1 MSDQNIDNVAAAAPE
16 VVTAENPSVRPS
28 EKPEIAAVEDVT
40 RAHDGH
46 KLDAAA
52 ELLRKT
58 GADADN
64 GRIVFTAED
73 NKRVLRKIDLVILP
87 ILLTVYFLQ
96 ALDKATLSYASVF
109 NLITDTNL
117 VGTQYSWLGSIV
129 YLAQLIMQPVL
140 AWLLIR
146 LPIGKFSSAMV
157 LCWGITLA
165 CMAAAH
171 NFGGLLAARFLL
183 GAFEASIAPA
193 FLAVTQMWW
202 RRREQTVRVASW
214 YAMNGITNMVRGT
227 EDSLLSW
234 EKPPMCFE
242 NQLTGKY

>member
-73 NKRVLRKIDLVILP
+73 NKRVLRKIDLVISP
-87 ILLTVYFLQ
+87 SSS
-96 ALDKATLSYASVF
+96 LSISSRRSTRPLF
-109 NLITDTNL
+109 RMPR
-117 VGTQYSWLGSIV
+117 SSI
-129 YLAQLIMQPVL
+129 
-140 AWLLIR
+140 
-146 LPIGKFSSAMV
+146 
-157 LCWGITLA
+157 
-165 CMAAAH
+165 
-171 NFGGLLAARFLL
+171 
-183 GAFEASIAPA
+183 
-193 FLAVTQMWW
+193 
-202 RRREQTVRVASW
+202 
-214 YAMNGITNMVRGT
+214 
-227 EDSLLSW
+227 
-234 EKPPMCFE
+234 
-242 NQLTGKY
+242 